1 MKNLSHIR
9 QSTCLYL
16 QSGSP
21 EYEAQILFAQLII
34 SIIVLII
41 FYTSWAK
48 VPVTAIYVCY
58 HLSKTL

>member
-1 MKNLSHIR
+1 MKTLSHIR

-21 EYEAQILFAQLII
+21 EYEAQTLLAQPIS

-58 HLSKTL
+58 HLS